1 MIIKQLVDIVYDYY
15 YEGRSKATAQTLS
28 KANVGQMV
36 MLSYGQI
43 LRDKFKQSKKEDKFN
58 EADYTYAAPILDIKE
73 IPLSEANVIGMR
85 RADMSQYDLYRLPKD
100 GHIVNMY
107 PIGGT
112 CGSEEI
118 GKVTLVKAGEE
129 NFYLGPKFSFFQF
142 GVIKGKGINCYH
154 LPPCVSKL
162 AVETT
167 YNSNDIEVTFDLGYE
182 VALSVLGIMFKEKQ
196 FPIKIID
203 NPYDANVVDLKH
215 RLQEQQNVAV

>member
-15 YEGRSKATAQTLS
+15 YEGRAKATAQTLN

-73 IPLSEANVIGMR
+73 IQLSEPNVIGMR

-112 CGSEEI
+112 CGSEKI
-118 GKVTLVKAGEE
+118 GKITLVKAGEE
-129 NFYLGPKFSFFQF
+129 NFYLSAKFSFFQF
-142 GVIKGKGINCYH
+142 GVIKGKGINFYH
-154 LPPCVSKL
+154 LPICVTKV